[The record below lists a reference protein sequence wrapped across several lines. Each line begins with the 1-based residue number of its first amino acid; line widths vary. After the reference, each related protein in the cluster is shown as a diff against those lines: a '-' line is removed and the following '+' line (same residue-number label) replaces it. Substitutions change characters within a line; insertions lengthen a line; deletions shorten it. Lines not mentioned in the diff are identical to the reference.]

1 MFASLLV
8 GVGPQLHRDVRF
20 QPTLGVRVAWDDAVD
35 GWMPLRNPHDLS
47 ERDQRLAAKQ
57 PDALKVLLRSCA
69 SEAFAALL
77 HSRIDAFPAGR
88 LEFAS
93 APSASAS
100 GERSENAADVLAARS
115 GGDSNC
121 EPVSDAFVNFTQL
134 KHRFHGPVA
143 VLIDSL
149 SRSRRSIRSTCAD
162 VARPGRAA
170 RRTAADT
177 RG

>member
-8 GVGPQLHRDVRF
+8 GVGPQLHRVRF
-20 QPTLGVRVAWDDAVD
+20 QPTLGVLVAWDDAVD

-47 ERDQRLAAKQ
+47 ERDQRLVANQ

-69 SEAFAALL
+69 RGAFATLL
-77 HSRIDAFPAGR
+77 HSRVDAFPAGR

-93 APSASAS
+93 APSANAS
-100 GERSENAADVLAARS
+100 GERSDVLAARS

-134 KHRFHGPVA
+134 KQRFRRSVT
-143 VLIDSL
+143 VLKPIDWL
-149 SRSRRSIRSTCAD
+149 SRPRRSIHSICAD